1 MWRRDGRKKDTLRN
15 IEASKD
21 FVVNS
26 VTARLA
32 EKVNQASA
40 EYPSD
45 VDELQEVGL
54 SPVKAHLVKSP
65 MAAESPANME
75 CKLVQ
80 ILEWGEAP
88 TGCHLVMGN

>member
-21 FVVNS
+21 SVVNR
-26 VTARLA
+26 VTVRLA
-32 EKVNQASA
+32 EQVNQTSA

-45 VDELQEVGL
+45 VDELKEVGL
-54 SPVKAHLVKSP
+54 SPVKAYLVKSP
-65 MAAESPANME
+65 IAAESPANME

-80 ILEWGEAP
+80 ILEWGKPPWDAICP
-88 TGCHLVMGN
+88 SGR